1 MAHGADHLTIE
12 ELERG
17 YAACATVTAARHFQ
31 AILLLAKGHTVGA
44 VAEVTLFGTRWL
56 EQLLE
61 RYNARGPAA
70 LGDQRAGNGA
80 APTILKPDLLERLRE
95 RLQTPP
101 PDGGLWVSRK
111 VAAWLAGELGLDTVP
126 TQRGWEALRAIGW
139 SIQAPRPRNPKA
151 ATAEEAAACKKTR
164 RDRGR
169 GGRRP
174 PRPAGRGL
182 RHG

>member
-1 MAHGADHLTIE
+1 MAHVADHLTIK
-12 ELERG
+12 ELECG
-17 YAACATVTAARHFQ
+17 YAACETVTAARHFQ
-31 AILLLAKGHTVGA
+31 AILLLAKGHTVGE

-56 EQLLE
+56 GQLLE

-95 RLQTPP
+95 RLRTPP

-111 VAAWLAGELGLDTVP
+111 VADWLAGELGLDKVP
-126 TQRGWEALRAIGW
+126 TQRGWEALRAVGW
-139 SIQAPRPRNPKA
+139 SIQTPRPRNPRA
-151 ATAEEAAACKKTR
+151 ATADEAAAYKKTR

-169 GGRRP
+169 GSRRP
-174 PRPAGRGL
+174 CRPAGRGL